1 VTLSLRTDRKLI
13 RAESSS
19 RRYVLFTVDAPEAPP
34 RADRSPVNVALVLD
48 RSGSMEG
55 ENKFALARK
64 AVESALAMLS
74 SDDRFTLVVYDTEV
88 DVLAAGTLATRD
100 AKRRALELLAH
111 IGPRGST
118 DLCSGWMRGCEG
130 VAQYLEAETV
140 SRALLLTDGLAN
152 VGVQDHDTLVRHAGE
167 LRERGIPT
175 STLGVGADFDE
186 RLLRDM
192 AHEGGGNFYFIE
204 SAAQITDILTSELGE
219 TLETV
224 VRSAAIDISLPV
236 GAHAEVLSRFR
247 TNQRRESLRI
257 ELGNLISAQQLQL
270 VVSIRFAPDRVGE
283 SARMSA
289 VLTGDGGVVGERSE
303 LCWEYATHAA
313 NDTQPRDRI
322 VDREVAKIYA
332 ARARS
337 EATEA
342 NRHGDYERAKRV
354 FEDTI
359 RRIRQYAGDDPE
371 LRDVWS
377 ALEAETPRYS
387 VRMDAMSLKSRFFAA
402 EVALKDRYA
411 DGKGKKRAP
420 K

>member
-1 VTLSLRTDRKLI
+1 
-13 RAESSS
+13 
-19 RRYVLFTVDAPEAPP
+19 
-34 RADRSPVNVALVLD
+34 
-48 RSGSMEG
+48 MEG
-55 ENKFALARK
+55 ENKFALARN
-64 AVESALAMLS
+64 AVECALALLS
-74 SDDRFTLVVYDTEV
+74 ADDRFTLVVYDNEI
-88 DVLAAGTLATRD
+88 DVLAAGTLATPD
-100 AKRRALELLAH
+100 AKRRALELLRA

-118 DLCSGWMRGCEG
+118 DLCGGWMRGCEG

-152 VGVQDHDTLVRHAGE
+152 VGVQDHPTLVRHAGE

-224 VRSAAIDISLPV
+224 VRSGAIDITLPV

-247 TNQRRESLRI
+247 TNQRRDSLRI
-257 ELGNLISAQQLQL
+257 ELGNLVSTQQLQ
-270 VVSIRFAPDRVGE
+270 VVVAIRFAPDRVGE
-283 SARMSA
+283 SARMTA
-289 VLTGDGGVVGERSE
+289 VLTGDEGVVGDRSE
-303 LCWEYATHAA
+303 VSWDYATHEA
-313 NDTQPRDRI
+313 NDTQARDRI
-322 VDREVAKIYA
+322 VDREVARIYA

-342 NRHGDYERAKRV
+342 NRGGDYGRAKRV
-354 FEDTI
+354 FDETI
-359 RRIRQYAGDDPE
+359 RRIREYAGDDAE
-371 LRDVWS
+371 MREVWS
-377 ALEAETPRYS
+377 ALEAEMPRYS
-387 VRMDAMSLKSRFFAA
+387 VRMDAMTLKSRFFAA
-402 EVALKDRYA
+402 EVSLKDRYL

-420 K
+420 R